1 MVWLQKK
8 KKGDFFLHV
17 NSANIVKASLHN
29 SSFTEYVQL
38 EHVVLQVDYNK
49 PGEAVW
55 EQALTSGYHVI
66 VDDKPP

>member
-8 KKGDFFLHV
+8 KKEIFLHV
-17 NSANIVKASLHN
+17 NSANIVKAPIHN
-29 SSFTEYVQL
+29 FSFTEYVQL
-38 EHVVLQVDYNK
+38 EHVVLLVDYNK